1 MAMAKTKK
9 EEAPEKEKNATAP
22 EKESTEPKKKN
33 GEGDTAKEKK
43 HEGKKS
49 EKKSTEKEERLEK
62 ELAAAKEAHIRTLA
76 EYDNYRKR
84 SVREKES
91 AYGDSKADCLK
102 ELLGVLDNFERALG
116 TGDTDIESFKK
127 GVEMIYTGFCET
139 LKKLGVEAFG
149 ERGESFDPNIHNG
162 VMHVEDETLGEN
174 VIAQVFSKGYRLGD
188 RILRPAMVQVA
199 N

>member
-1 MAMAKTKK
+1 MAKTKK
-9 EEAPEKEKNATAP
+9 EEAP
-22 EKESTEPKKKN
+22 
-33 GEGDTAKEKK
+33 AKEQTKAEEQKEQTEKTGKTEKTSSEEKK
-43 HEGKKS
+43 TESKKS
-49 EKKSTEKEERLEK
+49 ESKTEKLEK

-84 SVREKES
+84 STREKEA

-102 ELLGVLDNFERALG
+102 ELLGVLDNFERAINAG
-116 TGDTDIESFKK
+116 ETDLESYKK
-127 GVEMIYTGFCET
+127 GVEMIYASFCET

-149 ERGESFDPNIHNG
+149 EKGEPFDPNIHNG
-162 VMHVEDETLGEN
+162 VMHTEDESLGEN

>member
-9 EEAPEKEKNATAP
+9 EEAP
-22 EKESTEPKKKN
+22 
-33 GEGDTAKEKK
+33 AKEQTKAEEQKEQTEKTGKTEKTSSEEKK
-43 HEGKKS
+43 TESKKS
-49 EKKSTEKEERLEK
+49 ESKTEKLEK

-84 SVREKES
+84 STREKEA

-102 ELLGVLDNFERALG
+102 ELLGVLDNFERAINAG
-116 TGDTDIESFKK
+116 ETDLESYKK
-127 GVEMIYTGFCET
+127 GVEMIYASFCET

-149 ERGESFDPNIHNG
+149 EKGEPFDPNIHNG
-162 VMHVEDETLGEN
+162 VMHTEDESLGEN